1 MEINGQLRKLPKATK
16 MFVELPLK
24 GDLAKQK
31 HQIGTYEQQ
40 QISGCD
46 DYPEELVVMG
56 AKKLK
61 RLRLSLKKD
70 VSEFEDKTSQTPGT
84 TTELENCQ
92 PNTINIE
99 NEPITSKEPSNEQA
113 VDESGD
119 EVLHRSFQSLSGENL
134 VDIEVCVEK
143 ISHAVEWL
151 RNNFCVFETG
161 SVARCELHE
170 QYSEYSRRVFQEE
183 PMNMASLGK
192 HVRALFP
199 DVITRRLGHRGNS
212 R

>member
-1 MEINGQLRKLPKATK
+1 
-16 MFVELPLK
+16 MFVELSLK

-46 DYPEELVVMG
+46 DYPEALVVMG

-70 VSEFEDKTSQTPGT
+70 VGVIKDKAIETAGITI
-84 TTELENCQ
+84 ELENCR
-92 PNTINIE
+92 PNSINIE
-99 NEPITSKEPSNEQA
+99 NVPLTSKELANEQA
-113 VDESGD
+113 VEESSD

-212 R
+212 RYTMFISVYF

>member
-1 MEINGQLRKLPKATK
+1 
-16 MFVELPLK
+16 
-24 GDLAKQK
+24 
-31 HQIGTYEQQ
+31 
-40 QISGCD
+40 
-46 DYPEELVVMG
+46 MG
-56 AKKLK
+56 AKKLG
-61 RLRLSLKKD
+61 RLRLSLKRD
-70 VSEFEDKTSQTPGT
+70 GYGT
-84 TTELENCQ
+84 EEKADHEVANVTDLDNGNVEKA
-92 PNTINIE
+92 
-99 NEPITSKEPSNEQA
+99 NEEEEPSCSKNFLHEREGKA
-113 VDESGD
+113 EESNDEACTSYP
-119 EVLHRSFQSLSGENL
+119 RLSGENMAE
-134 VDIEVCVEK
+134 IEVNLEK